1 MAVEITNVNE
11 LQAMDS
17 DPFSDY
23 VLANNID
30 ASATSGWND
39 GQGFKPIE
47 MLEGDFDG
55 QGYTISGLHIDR
67 SGSGGSYFLLAHLSG
82 SFTNVTFADPY
93 IRGSHAATVAY
104 ETWGI
109 IQNVHVT
116 NGTVIAT
123 QNNLGAAGIGW
134 LVDRITDC
142 SFSGSVTSEGISAG
156 LALDSL
162 GWISGGKKNMY
173 FNGTISAR
181 LRASGLIQ
189 DNDGPIYDS
198 HVNANITVTHGT
210 STWDYTAGIVG
221 QTISDVGRCSFTGT
235 INSNIGIAGI
245 AGRTEAGPVHE
256 CRVTGTLNGTT
267 TSIARNIGGIV
278 GATSCEGTIRDCY
291 CTANISCNSTNSTSK
306 AGGIVGYLYDECG
319 SPSSV
324 SNCYAT
330 GEVTSNAG
338 SAGSLVGDYADGTI
352 TNSYYLTSTGDD
364 DQGTGYSDAQFRDPS
379 NFSTWDSS
387 TIWLLQS
394 GSYPTLRMNPPES
407 NELDPPT
414 NLQTSNIKGLEFG
427 VSWNSVSDATSYR
440 LQVATVADFSEL
452 VSTTNDSST
461 SRTVTGLE
469 SSTTYYWRVRAE
481 SSSHDP
487 SEWVVYSG
495 DVTTEDP
502 IDAPEEPNVSEI
514 KGKKF
519 TVSWDPPEDT
529 EHLVGYLLEV
539 SEDEDFEELTHSET
553 YSETIVTLSDLSS
566 GTDYYWRVKAVAES
580 GYEDSDWLGWGSAV
594 TTLVLPPPESVKIIN
609 VTDFTLR
616 VIWSSVPEAETYDMT
631 VSRYTGSAWVPIAA
645 PDYGLRRTSRDIVGL
660 AQDTL
665 YRVEVRAVPDL
676 EEFDRS
682 DWKLSDPARTLDELP
697 KQLDPP
703 ANLRSQVEDEV
714 LTLSWDPVDNPVSEF
729 TYYTIRI
736 YKTPDLSGNSIITIT
751 SQIPEVSIIL
761 TSYMGRRL
769 DRSTTYY
776 WVVAAFE
783 PLYEIPWSENSSV
796 GSLTTPSAPPIVWT
810 PPSAPPPTPTFDWDP
825 PVLPKPPTPTVEV
838 TLDGYKVER
847 SRYSNGPWE
856 EIIENTGNPTPSFT
870 DPTIEPWEVY
880 YYQVTP
886 IYKEVTTTHSGT
898 TIEYIEGVSTQMIG
912 TNTPLD
918 PASNLIITDEKYTK
932 ISMKWEEAQ

>member
-1 MAVEITNVNE
+1 MAVEITNVDE

-23 VLANNID
+23 VLANDIN
-30 ASATSGWND
+30 ASATSDWNG

-67 SGSGGSYFLLAHLSG
+67 SGSGGSYFLLAHLGG

-93 IRGSHAATVAY
+93 IRGSHAATVVY
-104 ETWGI
+104 EAWGV

-142 SFSGSVTSEGISAG
+142 SFSGSVTSQGVSAG
-156 LALDSL
+156 LVLDSL
-162 GWISGGKKNMY
+162 GWVSGGKKNMY

-198 HVNANITVTHGT
+198 HVNADITVTDGT
-210 STWDYTAGIVG
+210 STWDYTAGIMG

-245 AGRTEAGPVHE
+245 AGRTEVGPVHE
-256 CRVTGTLNGTT
+256 CRVAGTLNGTT

-278 GATSCEGTIRDCY
+278 GATSCESTVRDCY
-291 CTANISCNSTNSTSK
+291 CTANISCSSTNSASK

-319 SPSSV
+319 TPSSV

-379 NFSTWDSS
+379 NFSTWNSS

-414 NLQTSNIKGLEFG
+414 NLQTSNIKGLEFE

-440 LQVATVADFSEL
+440 LQVATVADFSEV
-452 VSTTNDSST
+452 VSTTNASST

-539 SEDEDFEELTHSET
+539 SEDEEFEELTHSET
-553 YSETIVTLSDLSS
+553 YNETIVTLSGLSS

-594 TTLVLPPPESVKIIN
+594 TTLFLSAPTVEEPRNI
-609 VTDFTLR
+609 TDFTFVVGWLF
-616 VIWSSVPEAETYDMT
+616 VPHATRYEVQ
-631 VSRYTGSAWVPIAA
+631 VSRNSGFALIDKAY
-645 PDYGLRRTSRDIVGL
+645 YGLTSRSREVVGL
-660 AQDTL
+660 KQDTTYY
-665 YRVEVRAVPDL
+665 YRVRALADPS
-676 EEFDRS
+676 EFDPS
-682 DWKLSDPARTLDELP
+682 DWSEPGEVKTLAEIDGLETP
-697 KQLDPP
+697 T
-703 ANLRSQVEDEV
+703 NLTVTDATPRGA
-714 LTLSWDPVDNPVSEF
+714 TLSWDAVPLATHYTLILYTGPDASDLSFARRYTTVS
-729 TYYTIRI
+729 TSYTIADRDPNTK
-736 YKTPDLSGNSIITIT
+736 YYWTVAATALSRGLDPSPP
-751 SQIPEVSIIL
+751 SSVSSFTT
-761 TSYMGRRL
+761 TSY
-769 DRSTTYY
+769 
-776 WVVAAFE
+776 
-783 PLYEIPWSENSSV
+783 
-796 GSLTTPSAPPIVWT
+796 PPIEIFTPGVSARTYLNWT
-810 PPSAPPPTPTFDWDP
+810 RPEPPPP
-825 PVLPKPPTPTVEV
+825 PAPTVTIAV
-838 TLDGYKVER
+838 DGYKVEK
-847 SRYSNGPWE
+847 SLYHSGPWE
-856 EIIENTGNPTPSFT
+856 VLIDNTESPTPSFT
-870 DPTIEPWEVY
+870 DPDVEPWGVY

-886 IYKEVTTTHSGT
+886 IYKEETTTHSGT
-898 TIEYIEGVSTQMIG
+898 TVEYYEGEAVQVVSSTS
-912 TNTPLD
+912 PLV
-918 PASNLIITDEKYTK
+918 ASDNLIITDEKYTK
-932 ISMKWEEAQ
+932 ISMQWEEPE